1 MRFWVKLILIMSLS
15 FWQTSQAQLQIRNN
29 DSVVGLTPITIT
41 NVPYALAVIRT
52 NNDNLNAYLIE
63 GNTVSTTP
71 AELGNNT
78 VELNDISFLL
88 TDQQHGLNADGAL
101 AFISANGALQAI
113 YNLDLSIVSDLAANE
128 LTFNQTNTA
137 LIQSPMTFKV
147 DGQNNVLLAY
157 DNVIQ
162 LYPLIIHDDWDL
174 QLQANNMEQLDG
186 FTGNITTVQP
196 VGNNLLFVVTDTP
209 EAYFINASTEN
220 ILKTYNLDTVA
231 PTQLVFRYAD
241 YQPYIQVGDANCITD
256 PTDQGCYLVDKS
268 HLPFGLLNFYQ
279 K

>member
-1 MRFWVKLILIMSLS
+1 MSLS